1 VFRYPWQLPVRL
13 AACVEHHQVAEAHR
27 DLDRLL
33 AIIAGERSGGLM
45 LRKLRCAQAITLCT
59 RGALQGGA
67 PSSALYEDS
76 LRILRQVAR
85 QRTWK
90 ALAALMHGYVD
101 ELLAQVQPQRRT
113 NVERFVAWMRQDMTA
128 TLEAPK
134 SLAQYAEAAGL
145 SARHLS
151 RCFAATAGRT
161 FREELRHLR
170 TEAACRLLRE
180 KGLKVSTVARMVGL
194 KDASQFIADFR
205 RETGQT
211 PAAYREA
218 QRQ

>member
-1 VFRYPWQLPVRL
+1 ML
-13 AACVEHHQVAEAHR
+13 HK
-27 DLDRLL
+27 
-33 AIIAGERSGGLM
+33 IA
-45 LRKLRCAQAITLCT
+45 Q
-59 RGALQGGA
+59 
-67 PSSALYEDS
+67 
-76 LRILRQVAR
+76 

-90 ALAALMHGYVD
+90 GLVGLMHAYLD
-101 ELLAQVQPQRRT
+101 QLLAQVLPQRRT
-113 NVERFVAWMRQDMTA
+113 NVERFVAWMRQDMAA
-128 TLEAPK
+128 TLEGSK
-134 SLAQYAEAAGL
+134 SLARYAEAAGL
-145 SARHLS
+145 SVRHLS
-151 RCFAATAGRT
+151 RCFAAIAGRT

-218 QRQ
+218 HRQ

>member
-27 DLDRLL
+27 DLDRVLD
-33 AIIAGERSGGLM
+33 IIGGERSGGLL
-45 LRKLRCAQAITLCT
+45 LRKLRCAQAITHCT

-67 PSSALYEDS
+67 PSSDLVKDS
-76 LRILRQVAR
+76 LRMLHQIAR

-90 ALAALMHGYVD
+90 ALRALMHGYVD
-101 ELLAQVQPQRRT
+101 QLLALVQPQRRT
-113 NVERFVAWMRQDMTA
+113 NVERFVAWMRQDMKA

-145 SARHLS
+145 SIGHLS
-151 RCFAATAGRT
+151 RRFAAIAGSPY
-161 FREELRHLR
+161 REELRRLR
-170 TEAACRLLRE
+170 IETACRLFRE

-194 KDASQFIADFR
+194 KDVSQFIADFR

-218 QRQ
+218 HRQ